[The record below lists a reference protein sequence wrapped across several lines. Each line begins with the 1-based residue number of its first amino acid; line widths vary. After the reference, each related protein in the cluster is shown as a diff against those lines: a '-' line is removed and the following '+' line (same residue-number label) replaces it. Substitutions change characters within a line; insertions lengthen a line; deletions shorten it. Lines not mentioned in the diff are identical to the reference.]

1 MAKYLLAYTGGGM
14 SAPPEERQKA
24 MDAWMAWFGSLGAD
38 IVDQGSPFGPSTTVS
53 GDGSTSEGGASRLT
67 GYTLITAPDLSAATE
82 KAKACPV
89 LTSGGS
95 IEVYEAL
102 EMG

>member
-14 SAPPEERQKA
+14 GDTPEAQQQA

-38 IVDQGSPFGPSTTVS
+38 VVDQGSPFGPSSTVS
-53 GDGSTSEGGASRLT
+53 GDGTRDGGASGLT
-67 GYTLITAPDLSAATE
+67 GYTVITAESLAAATE
-82 KAKACPV
+82 KAKGCPV
-89 LTSGGS
+89 VTTGGS

>member
-1 MAKYLLAYTGGGM
+1 MAKYLLAYKGGGM
-14 SAPPEERQKA
+14 GGAPEAQKKA

-38 IVDQGSPFGPSTTVS
+38 IVDQGSPLGPSASVS
-53 GDGSTSEGGASRLT
+53 SDGATSDGGASALT
-67 GYTLITAPDLSAATE
+67 GYTVITATDLSAATE
-82 KAKACPV
+82 KAKGCPV
-89 LTSGGS
+89 LASGGS

>member
-14 SAPPEERQKA
+14 GDTPEAQQKA

-38 IVDQGSPFGPSTTVS
+38 LVDQGSPFGPSMTVT
-53 GDGSTSEGGASRLT
+53 GESTREGGASALT
-67 GYTLITAPDLSAATE
+67 GYTIITADSLAAASD
-82 KAKACPV
+82 KAKTCPV
-89 LTSGGS
+89 ITSGGV

>member
-1 MAKYLLAYTGGGM
+1 MAKYLLAYKGGGM
-14 SAPPEERQKA
+14 GDTPEAQQKA
-24 MDAWMAWFGSLGAD
+24 MDAWLAWFGSLGAD

-53 GDGSTSEGGASRLT
+53 GGDTTEGGASGLT
-67 GYTLITAPDLSAATE
+67 GYTIITASDLPAATE
-82 KAKACPV
+82 KAKGCPV